1 MDERSVCIPGL
12 VSANEAVVL
21 ERLVPSRGA
30 ADGDEPALA
39 GMAFALRL
47 PHRLLLSTCGLHS
60 PVLYTYDIHEKKMDT
75 RASLLVL
82 PRMLASAI

>member
-1 MDERSVCIPGL
+1 MCIPGL

-39 GMAFALRL
+39 GMANFALRL
-47 PHRLLLSTCGLHS
+47 PHRLLLSTCGLRS
-60 PVLYTYDIHEKKMDT
+60 PAGAIYIYDIIHEKKDGHT
-75 RASLLVL
+75 SKFISTTYAS
-82 PRMLASAI
+82 